1 MSIMYILNGLADT
14 IDGSWALHRRFVAEY
29 LAFLRGRRGLFGIKV
44 TTADN
49 CLLLLTDTG
58 KLFVSLWWEVLDR
71 L

>member
-1 MSIMYILNGLADT
+1 M
-14 IDGSWALHRRFVAEY
+14 AEY